1 MKLLKA
7 LLFVC
12 ISFSTFSQ
20 KNYTKGF
27 ILLKNQTDT
36 LKGFI
41 DDQNWAIN
49 PRKIN
54 FKTNEGNEQT
64 YDIDQLKAFG
74 VPDKESYII
83 AKVDLDV
90 TPVAKRYLLYGRNLQ
105 IRKDTLMAFLV
116 LLKADYNL
124 LYIRDQTDKDHFF
137 YTDGDEVIELINHIF
152 LESRGGKTYELNN
165 TTYQKQLEMLFNRCG
180 KRMRTDNIGY
190 QLNELTDKFIEF
202 SECIGCNYTCYI
214 KKQKDKVVFTFGVM
228 AGLSSDRNSLF
239 YESVFDNLN
248 FATTIKVPNEM
259 FGINTSISSRRNLNR
274 NSFLVESYITREKIK
289 KEPGIFSSNMYYLN
303 VSPRIRHQFI
313 SMRKI
318 NPFVG
323 GGINAKYFMYYPAEV
338 DIYGAR
344 FNFFLMGEAG
354 LKWNKFL
361 LSAGAKLMILN
372 KKRNVSED
380 LFIIYYNGSQTIR
393 QTIHP
398 EKVNFQVSLTYLL
411 FNSANKS
418 KVKKEG

>member
-27 ILLKNQTDT
+27 ILLKNQSDT
-36 LKGFI
+36 LKGLI
-41 DDQNWAIN
+41 DDQNWVIN
-49 PRKIN
+49 PRTIN
-54 FKTNEGNEQT
+54 FKTTGGNEKS
-64 YDIDQLKAFG
+64 YDINQLNAFG
-74 VPDKESYII
+74 ITDKETYLVK
-83 AKVDLDV
+83 KVDLDI
-90 TPVAKRYLLYGRNLQ
+90 TPIAKRNLLFGRNLQ

-124 LYIRDQTDKDHFF
+124 LHIKDQTDKDHFF

-152 LESRGGKTYELNN
+152 LESKGGKTYELNDKR
-165 TTYQKQLEMLFNRCG
+165 YQKQLEVLFNRCG
-180 KRMRTDNIGY
+180 KKIRTDNIVY

-202 SECIGCNYTCYI
+202 SECIGCNYTCYV
-214 KKQKDKVVFTFGVM
+214 KKQKDNAVFTVGIM
-228 AGLSSDRNSLF
+228 AGVSSDRNSLL
-239 YESVFDNLN
+239 YESVFDNVN
-248 FATTIKVPNEM
+248 FATKIKAPNEM
-259 FGINTSISSRRNLNR
+259 VGINASISSRRNLNR
-274 NSFLVESYITREKIK
+274 QSFLLESYITRERVK
-289 KEPGIFSSNMYYLN
+289 KEPDIFSANMYYLN
-303 VSPRIRHQFI
+303 ISPRIRHQFV

-323 GGINAKYFMYYPAEV
+323 GGINVKYFMHYPAEV
-338 DIYGAR
+338 AIYGAR

-354 LKWNKFL
+354 LKWNNFL
-361 LSAGAKLMILN
+361 LSGSAKLMILN
-372 KKRNVSED
+372 KRRNVSED
-380 LFIIYYNGSQTIR
+380 LLIIYYSGSQTVR

-411 FNSANKS
+411 YNSTNKI
-418 KVKKEG
+418 KEK